1 MKSISAD
8 NLILPVFIPED
19 SSEVDKVPSGSYV
32 LGRGGLC
39 IIQRGEMLSSIR
51 PVDCEALVDVE
62 GKVWYHGAKVDADLF
77 NMAYLVFQAIFN
89 RHRTETQA
97 LLYCKGTEFFLRV
110 PKQKVSGAA
119 VSYELSDDDLWFK
132 GGVSCSAPEDVAP
145 FGTIHSHSNMG
156 AFFSGTDD
164 HDHTISPGIHLVIG
178 NFQEQKLVDPGKRIK
193 VIPPDLYRVRGRVS
207 GGGQMDNLAVAT
219 LVDIQPSVLV
229 MPELPADL
237 VNVNTPVVATPQWTY
252 RNNTWSLPDYAR
264 YDRTRTSKPGTND
277 WREIKD
283 SRIDDCWDAP
293 DDDDIEYSVEDVEG
307 TLDYLDDA
315 LDDLMCI
322 VDFDGVDETNKGFA
336 RVVMDQWEETGK
348 LMRRLLK
355 MIAPTEKLED
365 PDCPH
370 ADGEIS
376 VEEMEEMDRLERER
390 YSRYRDKQ
398 VPMAEA
404 EVVDLDQTDDSIYSR
419 MVGMF
424 KSKRKDT

>member
-39 IIQRGEMLSSIR
+39 IVQRGEMLSSIR
-51 PVDCEALVDVE
+51 PVDCKALVDVE

-110 PKQKVSGAA
+110 PKQKVSGAS

-145 FGTIHSHSNMG
+145 FGTIHSHSSMG

-193 VIPPDLYRVRGRVS
+193 VIPPDLSRVRGRVS
-207 GGGQMDNLAVAT
+207 GGGQMDNLPVDT

-237 VNVNTPVVATPQWTY
+237 VNVDTPVVVTPQWTY

-264 YDRTRTSKPGTND
+264 YDRTRTSKPSTND

-283 SRIDDCWDAP
+283 SRIDDCWDAT
-293 DDDDIEYSVEDVEG
+293 DDDIEYSVEDIEG

-322 VDFDGVDETNKGFA
+322 VDFNGVDETNKGFA
-336 RVVMDQWEETGK
+336 RAVMDRWEETGK

-355 MIAPTEKLED
+355 MICPTEKLED
-365 PDCPH
+365 PDCPP

-398 VPMAEA
+398 VPMAEEEA
-404 EVVDLDQTDDSIYSR
+404 VYLDQTDNSIYSR
-419 MVGMF
+419 MMGMF